1 MITDKFSDNI
11 KKYTRIVEKVIV
23 TVLIVMMS
31 AILLLATVQL
41 VIFLIQNVGKNGEI
55 ISLDGLMDTFGVF
68 LLILIGIELLET
80 IKIYLRHNIV
90 HVEVVILVAI
100 IALARKIV
108 ILRIEELD
116 GSVIAA
122 IGILIVALG
131 AAYYFIKKIGLLTLD
146 CDEEIPRIFGSKLP
160 EDKNKED
167 SNKPEK

>member
-1 MITDKFSDNI
+1 MLPDKFSDSI

-41 VIFLIQNVGKNGEI
+41 VIFLIQNVGKNGEL

-108 ILRIEELD
+108 ILRVEELD
-116 GSVIAA
+116 GTVIAA
-122 IGILIVALG
+122 IGILILALG
-131 AAYYFIKKIGLLTLD
+131 AAYYFIKRIGLLTLD
-146 CDEEIPRIFGSKLP
+146 CDDETPGIFGSKVP
-160 EDKNKED
+160 KDKNNNTKD
-167 SNKPEK
+167 SQK